1 MSNRELKSL
10 IRRELAAVTVTTDNK
25 RFLNE
30 HKALIHESG
39 LEDKRQQQRS
49 WESMKDK
56 IARLVLEVLEENRWG
71 IYFKSEPM
79 QVLPVKDSS
88 STLFKVNEVNLDE
101 FEQTIKS
108 QIDKDAERSRECQEN
123 QAANTLQI
131 DKESST
137 GIETMLNDT
146 EEWLE
151 KKQNM
156 GL

>member
-1 MSNRELKSL
+1 MLKNMLNRDLKSL

-56 IARLVLEVLEENRWG
+56 IARLVLEVLAENRWG

-108 QIDKDAERSRECQEN
+108 QIDKDAERSIECQEN
-123 QAANTLQI
+123 QAANTLQT

-146 EEWLE
+146 EE
-151 KKQNM
+151 
-156 GL
+156 

>member
-1 MSNRELKSL
+1 MKKEMLKNMLNRDLKSL

-56 IARLVLEVLEENRWG
+56 IARLVLEVLAENRWG

-108 QIDKDAERSRECQEN
+108 QIDKDAERSIECQEN
-123 QAANTLQI
+123 QAANTLQT

-146 EEWLE
+146 EE
-151 KKQNM
+151 
-156 GL
+156 

>member
-1 MSNRELKSL
+1 MLNRDLRKL
-10 IRRELAAVTVTTDNK
+10 IRTELAAVAVTTDNK
-25 RFLNE
+25 KFLNE
-30 HKALIHESG
+30 YKAIIHESE
-39 LEDKRQQQRS
+39 LEDKRKQQRS

-56 IARLVLEVLEENRWG
+56 IARLVLDVLKENRWG

-108 QIDKDAERSRECQEN
+108 RIDKESERSSECQEN
-123 QAANTLQI
+123 QTANIPQI

-137 GIETMLNDT
+137 GTERMLNDT
-146 EEWLE
+146 EE
-151 KKQNM
+151 
-156 GL
+156 

>member
-1 MSNRELKSL
+1 M
-10 IRRELAAVTVTTDNK
+10 RRELAAVTVTTDNK
-25 RFLNE
+25 KFLSE
-30 HKALIHESG
+30 HKAIIHESC
-39 LEDKRQQQRS
+39 LEEKRQQQRS

-56 IARLVLEVLEENRWG
+56 IARLVLEVLAENRWG

-123 QAANTLQI
+123 QAESKLQT
-131 DKESST
+131 DRESSI

-146 EEWLE
+146 EE
-151 KKQNM
+151 
-156 GL
+156 

>member
-1 MSNRELKSL
+1 MSNRDLKKL
-10 IRRELAAVTVTTDNK
+10 IRTELTVVAVTTDNK
-25 RFLNE
+25 KFLNE
-30 HKALIHESG
+30 HKAIIHESG

-56 IARLVLEVLEENRWG
+56 IARLVLDVLKENRWG

-108 QIDKDAERSRECQEN
+108 QIDKDAERSSECQEN
-123 QAANTLQI
+123 QTESKLQT
-131 DKESST
+131 DKESSA

-146 EEWLE
+146 EE
-151 KKQNM
+151 
-156 GL
+156 

>member
-1 MSNRELKSL
+1 MLNRDLKSL
-10 IRRELAAVTVTTDNK
+10 IRRELAAVAVTTDNK

-30 HKALIHESG
+30 YKALIHESG

-56 IARLVLEVLEENRWG
+56 IARLVLDVLKENRWG

-108 QIDKDAERSRECQEN
+108 RIDKESERSSECQEN
-123 QAANTLQI
+123 QAKSKLQT
-131 DKESST
+131 DRESSA
-137 GIETMLNDT
+137 GIEMMSNDT
-146 EEWLE
+146 EE
-151 KKQNM
+151 
-156 GL
+156 

>member
-1 MSNRELKSL
+1 MLNRDLKSL
-10 IRRELAAVTVTTDNK
+10 IRTELAVVSVTTDNK
-25 RFLNE
+25 KFLNE
-30 HKALIHESG
+30 YKAIIHESG
-39 LEDKRQQQRS
+39 LEDKRKQQRS

-56 IARLVLEVLEENRWG
+56 IARFVLDVLKENRWG

-108 QIDKDAERSRECQEN
+108 RIDKESERSSECQEN
-123 QAANTLQI
+123 QATSKLQT

-137 GIETMLNDT
+137 GTERMLDDT
-146 EEWLE
+146 KE
-151 KKQNM
+151 
-156 GL
+156 

>member
-1 MSNRELKSL
+1 MLNRDLKSL

-56 IARLVLEVLEENRWG
+56 IARLVLEVLAENRWG

-146 EEWLE
+146 EE
-151 KKQNM
+151 
-156 GL
+156 

>member
-1 MSNRELKSL
+1 
-10 IRRELAAVTVTTDNK
+10 
-25 RFLNE
+25 
-30 HKALIHESG
+30 
-39 LEDKRQQQRS
+39 
-49 WESMKDK
+49 MKDK
-56 IARLVLEVLEENRWG
+56 IAKLVLDVLAENRWG

-108 QIDKDAERSRECQEN
+108 QIDKDAERSSECQKN
-123 QAANTLQI
+123 QAENTFQT

-137 GIETMLNDT
+137 GTERMLNDT

>member
-1 MSNRELKSL
+1 MSNRDLKKL
-10 IRRELAAVTVTTDNK
+10 IMTELAIVAVTTDNK
-25 RFLNE
+25 KFLNE
-30 HKALIHESG
+30 YKAIIHESG

-56 IARLVLEVLEENRWG
+56 IARLVLKVLEENRWG

-108 QIDKDAERSRECQEN
+108 QIDKDAERRSECQEN
-123 QAANTLQI
+123 QTESKLQT

-146 EEWLE
+146 EE
-151 KKQNM
+151 
-156 GL
+156 

>member
-1 MSNRELKSL
+1 MLNRDLKSL
-10 IRRELAAVTVTTDNK
+10 IRTELAVVVVTTDNK
-25 RFLNE
+25 KFLNE
-30 HKALIHESG
+30 YKAIIHESG
-39 LEDKRQQQRS
+39 LEDKRKQQRS

-56 IARLVLEVLEENRWG
+56 IARLVLEVLKENRWG

-108 QIDKDAERSRECQEN
+108 RIDKESERSSECQEN
-123 QAANTLQI
+123 QTANIPQI

-137 GIETMLNDT
+137 GTERMSNDT
-146 EEWLE
+146 EE
-151 KKQNM
+151 
-156 GL
+156 